1 MTSQAKIL
9 ANRRNAKKSTGPRT
23 KEGKHRAAMNALKH
37 GMTAKL
43 ALMQDEDQAGF
54 EHRMREWVAEYG
66 PRTDRE
72 RFHVE
77 ALSIAHGILQ
87 RTFRAH
93 SAGTCYRA
101 ETALDEK
108 LKSEKKEAVE
118 LSRLL
123 FRRPGE
129 EQSTEGRARINAGKQ
144 KEKDRRIEPSGS

>member
-1 MTSQAKIL
+1 MTSEAKIL

-23 KEGKHRAAMNALKH
+23 KEGKRRAAMNALKH

-43 ALMQDEDQAGF
+43 ALMRDEDQAAF
-54 EHRMREWVAEYG
+54 DLRMREWVAEYA
-66 PRTDRE
+66 PRTDQE
-72 RFHVE
+72 RFHAESAVYRSWQ
-77 ALSIAHGILQ
+77 LL

-93 SAGTCYRA
+93 SAGACSRA

-129 EQSTEGRARINAGKQ
+129 GQSTEGRARIDAGRHK
-144 KEKDRRIEPSGS
+144 KAVRPEPSGS